1 MKVDRF
7 SITRISNR
15 ILGNFRNNNK
25 NNNNQHAATFTI
37 SGNYNETT
45 LDLDNRTVSST
56 DSDYGSY
63 LTREPLPR
71 LEYYR
76 TSKRRMK
83 RPSLGE
89 LHGDLDRKPVRL
101 DGIMETGENITL
113 QTGTLSDYQL
123 RRLRWFDVAI
133 DELC

>member
-89 LHGDLDRKPVRL
+89 LHGDLDRKPFSVNCTVSAPDAVL
-101 DGIMETGENITL
+101 PACEA
-113 QTGTLSDYQL
+113 QL
-123 RRLRWFDVAI
+123 FTRDT
-133 DELC
+133 